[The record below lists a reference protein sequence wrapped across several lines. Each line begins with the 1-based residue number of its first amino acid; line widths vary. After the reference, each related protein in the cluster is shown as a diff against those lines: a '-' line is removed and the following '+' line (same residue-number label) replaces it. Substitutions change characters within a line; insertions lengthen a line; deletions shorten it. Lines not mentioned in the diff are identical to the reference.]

1 MKQIS
6 VSEIAKHVGGHLVG
20 DADVLVSGVADLRAA
35 KAGEISFLYNA
46 SFEDALSCTQAS
58 AVLLKQSMLA
68 NCKVTAIVVDNPY
81 LAYAKVAQLL
91 DTTPRPADGMALG
104 ISVHPSATL
113 GRNVTLAHGV
123 VIGADAQIDD
133 NVSIGANTVI
143 GQGATIGANTRLW
156 SNISIYHQVKIGSD
170 CLVHSGT
177 VIGADGFGYAQDR
190 ASWVKIPQLGVVVI
204 GNRVEIGANCTID
217 RGALSDTII
226 ADGVIIDN
234 LVHIAHNVRL
244 GENVAIAGCSAVAG
258 STVIEKGV
266 TLSGR
271 SNVLGHLH
279 ISEGVHITAC
289 TLVTQSL
296 STPGVYSSGTVQ
308 QENKEWRKSV
318 ARFQQLDSMARRIR
332 ALEKAL
338 ALSQQEK
345 NL

>member
-6 VSEIAKHVGGHLVG
+6 VSEIAQHVGGHLVG
-20 DADVLVSGVADLRAA
+20 DADVLVSGIADLRTA
-35 KAGEISFLYNA
+35 KSGEISFLHSA
-46 SFEDALSCTQAS
+46 GFEAALPSTQAS
-58 AVLLKQSMLA
+58 AVLLKESMLA
-68 NCKVTAIVVDNPY
+68 KCAVVAIVVENPY

-91 DTTPRPADGMALG
+91 DTTPNPADGLAAVAS
-104 ISVHPSATL
+104 IHPSAKM
-113 GRNVTLAHGV
+113 GCNVSVGHGV
-123 VIGADAQIDD
+123 VIGANAQIGD

-143 GQGATIGANTRLW
+143 GQGTEIGANTRLW
-156 SNISIYHQVKIGSD
+156 SNISIYHQVKIGSN
-170 CLVHSGT
+170 CLIHSGT
-177 VIGADGFGYAQDR
+177 VIGADGFGYAQER
-190 ASWVKIPQLGVVVI
+190 ASWVKIPQLGTVII

-217 RGALSDTII
+217 RGALSDTVI

-296 STPGVYSSGTVQ
+296 SVPGVYSSGTVQ

-338 ALSQQEK
+338 ALLQQEK